1 MSQPDHLRQSGQ
13 QPPSMDRP
21 DPLRPPSEQLRSFPL
36 GHADGLDPLPELA
49 ELRRHEPVVR
59 VRTPGGGTAWLV
71 TRHADVRRV
80 LADPR
85 FSRSRAARG
94 KGPGGRTTALPDSIL
109 ATDPPDHSRLR
120 RLVAPALTVRRS
132 EAMRRDIARLAN
144 DLLTRMTQAPDVAE
158 TAEGPGAD
166 LVPRFSR
173 PLPLTVI
180 CDLLGTPRVDADLLD
195 AWDGTLRS
203 ATAKN
208 AEVTSAV
215 DEMTVHLTR
224 LIAAKR
230 AHPADD
236 MLSTL
241 ISARDDG
248 DRLSEG
254 ELVSFCVVLLAG
266 GYGTTANR
274 LAGIIH
280 LLLERPERYA
290 LLCRESDRVPS
301 AVEEL
306 LRYAQAAMGANV
318 RVATESVQV
327 GDVTVGEGESVIAL
341 MASANHDE
349 DVYPDPGLL
358 DLTRAAPS
366 HLAFGHGAHFCVGAQ
381 LARVQLQEA
390 LTALTRRLPGL
401 RAAGPPR
408 WRTGQLTRAP
418 HTLPVT
424 W

>member
-1 MSQPDHLRQSGQ
+1 MSQHGQLRQPGAEE
-13 QPPSMDRP
+13 PP
-21 DPLRPPSEQLRSFPL
+21 DPPAEPPRSFPL

-49 ELRRHEPVVR
+49 ELRRDEPVVR
-59 VRTPGGGTAWLV
+59 VRMPGGGTAWLV

-85 FSRSRAARG
+85 FSRSRATRG

-109 ATDPPDHSRLR
+109 AADPPDHSRLR
-120 RLVAPALTVRRS
+120 RLVAPALTVPRA
-132 EAMRRDIARLAN
+132 EAMRRDIARLA
-144 DLLTRMTQAPDVAE
+144 DELLTRMTEAAG
-158 TAEGPGAD
+158 TGEGPGAD
-166 LVPRFSR
+166 LVPHFCR

-195 AWDGTLRS
+195 AWDGSLRS
-203 ATAKN
+203 TTAKN
-208 AEVTSAV
+208 AEVTAAV
-215 DEMTVHLTR
+215 HEMTGYLTR
-224 LIAAKR
+224 LVAAKR
-230 AHPADD
+230 ARPADD

-241 ISARDDG
+241 VAARDDG

-254 ELVSFCVVLLAG
+254 ELVSFCLVLFTG

-274 LAGIIH
+274 LAGIVH
-280 LLLERPERYA
+280 LLLEQPERYA
-290 LLCRESDRVPS
+290 LLCREGHRVPG

-318 RVATESVQV
+318 RVATESVRL

-349 DVYPDPGLL
+349 DVYPDPGVL
-358 DLTRAAPS
+358 DLTRSAAG
-366 HLAFGHGAHFCVGAQ
+366 HLAFGHGVHFCVGAQ

-390 LTALTRRLPGL
+390 LSALTRRLPGL
-401 RAAGPPR
+401 RADGPPR
-408 WRTGQLTRAP
+408 WRTGQTTRAP
-418 HTLPVT
+418 QSLPVT

>member
-1 MSQPDHLRQSGQ
+1 MSQPDQLRQPGAGERPGPPAGQ
-13 QPPSMDRP
+13 P
-21 DPLRPPSEQLRSFPL
+21 RSFPL

-59 VRTPGGGTAWLV
+59 VRMPGGGTAWLV

-85 FSRSRAARG
+85 FSRSRATRG

-120 RLVAPALTVRRS
+120 RLVAPALMVRRS
-132 EAMRRDIARLAN
+132 EAMRRDIARLA
-144 DLLTRMTQAPDVAE
+144 DELLTRMTAAAE
-158 TAEGPGAD
+158 EGGKGPGAD
-166 LVPRFSR
+166 LVPHFCR

-195 AWDGTLRS
+195 AWDGILRS
-203 ATAKN
+203 TTAKN
-208 AEVTSAV
+208 AEVTAAV
-215 DEMTVHLTR
+215 EEMTGYLTR
-224 LIAAKR
+224 LVAAKR
-230 AHPADD
+230 DRPADD

-241 ISARDDG
+241 IAARDDG

-254 ELVSFCVVLLAG
+254 ELVSFCLVLLTG

-274 LAGIIH
+274 LAGFVH
-280 LLLERPERYA
+280 LLLEQPERYA
-290 LLCRESDRVPS
+290 LLCREEHRVPG

-306 LRYAQAAMGANV
+306 LRYTQAAMGANV
-318 RVATESVQV
+318 RVATESVRLGGV
-327 GDVTVGEGESVIAL
+327 SVGEGESVIAL

-349 DVYPDPGLL
+349 DVYGDPGLL

-408 WRTGQLTRAP
+408 WRTGQTTRAP
-418 HTLPVT
+418 RTLPVT